1 MIKETAVC
9 GNVVMTYKIDQ
20 NKCIACGTC
29 MSEKG
34 KRKEKNQEKSLKNR
48 KNPVILSGNIE
59 KWYILK
65 MENTCKKKLFGV

>member
-1 MIKETAVC
+1 MRYSARCTIIIEEKEKRGLFCA
-9 GNVVMTYKIDQ
+9 
-20 NKCIACGTC
+20 AC

>member
-1 MIKETAVC
+1 M
-9 GNVVMTYKIDQ
+9 
-20 NKCIACGTC
+20 C

-34 KRKEKNQEKSLKNR
+34 KRKKLGKIVKNR

>member
-1 MIKETAVC
+1 M
-9 GNVVMTYKIDQ
+9 
-20 NKCIACGTC
+20 C

>member
-1 MIKETAVC
+1 
-9 GNVVMTYKIDQ
+9 
-20 NKCIACGTC
+20 

-65 MENTCKKKLFGV
+65 MENTCKKKLFGVQSVEVTTNLGIILEFVMMQNYAI